1 MNLRLHLV
9 RDHVDDLCYVST
21 ERKMAD
27 PMTKALAGHKY
38 LRTFNLRA
46 KDKTVLDDTHA
57 DAAAFYV
64 VVEH

>member
-1 MNLRLHLV
+1 
-9 RDHVDDLCYVST
+9 
-21 ERKMAD
+21 MAD
-27 PMTKALAGHKY
+27 PMTKALAGHKH